1 MFTLLI
7 DCREKSLFNEL
18 ITLYKNNPIDNSDV
32 DKYIKMKQLDI
43 ADISIIDENNKD
55 ILLFERKTIPD
66 LLSSVKDG
74 RYLEQSFRL
83 QQSTLDNHNITYII
97 EGTIFNP
104 RFQQQQN
111 TIISCIYSL
120 NYNKRFSTLR
130 TLNVKETAIF
140 LFHYFKKINKQKD
153 LSVFYENNSILS
165 TKTYSDVIKSTKKS
179 NITTSNIGEIMLMQI
194 PGISSNCAKAV
205 MKKYQT
211 IINLIVELQENDNCL
226 EDICIVN
233 DKSISKKINK
243 TAIQNIKI
251 YLMQ

>member
-1 MFTLLI
+1 MFILLI
-7 DCREKSLFNEL
+7 DCREKPLFNEL
-18 ITLYKNNPIDNSDV
+18 INLYKNNPIDSNDA

-43 ADISIIDENNKD
+43 ADISVIDENNKD
-55 ILLFERKTIPD
+55 ILLFERKTIAD

-83 QQSTLDNHNITYII
+83 QQSSVLNHNITYII
-97 EGTIFNP
+97 EGSIFNP

-120 NYNKRFSTLR
+120 NYSKKFTCLR
-130 TLNVKETAIF
+130 TLNIKETGIF
-140 LFHYFKKINKQKD
+140 LFHYLKKINKQKD
-153 LSVFYENNSILS
+153 LSAFYDKTSSLS

-179 NITTSNIGEIMLMQI
+179 NITKSNIGEIMLMQI
-194 PGISSNCAKAV
+194 PGVSINCAKAV
-205 MKKYQT
+205 MKKYET
-211 IINLIVELQENDNCL
+211 IINLIIELQENDNCL

-233 DKSISKKINK
+233 DKSVSKKINK
-243 TAIQNIKI
+243 TAIENIKI

>member
-7 DCREKSLFNEL
+7 DSREKALFNEL
-18 ITLYKNNPIDNSDV
+18 VLLYKNNPIDNNDV
-32 DKYIKMKQLDI
+32 NTYLKMKQLDI
-43 ADISIIDENNKD
+43 ADISVIDENNKD
-55 ILLFERKTIPD
+55 ILLFERKSIPD

-97 EGTIFNP
+97 EGSVFNP

-120 NYNKRFSTLR
+120 NYTKRFSTLR
-130 TLNVKETAIF
+130 TLNIKETAIF
-140 LFHYFKKINKQKD
+140 LFHYLKKINKQKD
-153 LSVFYENNSILS
+153 VSVFYENTSNLS

-194 PGISSNCAKAV
+194 PGVSINCAKAI
-205 MKKYQT
+205 MKKYET
-211 IINLIVELQENDNCL
+211 IINLIVELQDNDNCL

-233 DKSISKKINK
+233 DKSVSKKINK
-243 TAIQNIKI
+243 TAIENIKI